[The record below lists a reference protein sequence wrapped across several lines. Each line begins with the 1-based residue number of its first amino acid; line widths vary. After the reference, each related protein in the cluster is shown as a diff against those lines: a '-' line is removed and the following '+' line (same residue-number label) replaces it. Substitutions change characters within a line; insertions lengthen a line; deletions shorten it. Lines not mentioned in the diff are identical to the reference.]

1 MTLRLCGVL
10 AVAVLLPACNLTPP
24 DPAAESARLRA
35 SFAKHRPVYLEGLA
49 AENRL
54 LAESLQWLRDPSR
67 RDASCRFVD
76 PWARVYFNPRE
87 IHAAIRFDEY
97 RSPQVRETHARIL
110 ERLKRRYF
118 TLHDY
123 QRYAQYACEKR
134 AGKLAQLDD
143 FLSRLE
149 THPPAT
155 DEVTPL
161 LDALPR

>member
-1 MTLRLCGVL
+1 MSPLLRGVL

-24 DPAAESARLRA
+24 DAAAESTRLRA
-35 SFAKHRPVYLEGLA
+35 SFDKHRAIYLEGLA

-54 LAESLQWLRDPSR
+54 LAESVHWLHDPSR
-67 RDASCRFVD
+67 LQASCRFVD

-97 RSPQVRETHARIL
+97 RSPQVRETHAKIL
-110 ERLKRRYF
+110 DRLKKRYF
-118 TLHDY
+118 ILHDY
-123 QRYAQYACEKR
+123 QRYAQYACESRSAKP
-134 AGKLAQLDD
+134 AQLDE

-149 THPPAT
+149 AHPLAA

-161 LDALPR
+161 LDALPQ